1 MDPTACRGTSGKA
14 CRAEGASCLSAVY
27 REGRKAASVRAD
39 TEVAASRKAGVDRAV
54 RADTTAEAAVE
65 AAVGWGTEPAHRKEM
80 EVRALPKDSHEKEE
94 ALFSLIYTAQ
104 IA

>member
-1 MDPTACRGTSGKA
+1 MDPTSCRGTSGKA
-14 CRAEGASCLSAVY
+14 CRAEGASCLSAVN
-27 REGRKAASVRAD
+27 REGQEEAASVRAD

-65 AAVGWGTEPAHRKEM
+65 SAVGWGTEPAHRKQM

-94 ALFSLIYTAQ
+94 ALFCP
-104 IA
+104 